1 MLRRIISTS
10 VEENWAALHDDIK
23 VTLKA
28 ELLSAVQQEQD
39 SGIRRKIT
47 DVIAELARFLIDEDG
62 TNQWPQVLTFLFE
75 MTSSNNILLK
85 ESALNIFT

>member
-10 VEENWAALHDDIK
+10 VEENWATLNEQIK

-28 ELLSAVQQEQD
+28 ELLSAVQQEED

-62 TNQWPQVLTFLFE
+62 TNRWPEVLTFLFE
-75 MTSSNNILLK
+75 MTSSQNILLK